1 MTQIRST
8 ANFSANLDG
17 IEAFWDAC
25 EFPEGPGKL
34 LAELASTTLAHL
46 QNHPRMGRDFL
57 QRQPES
63 IEAQARLQ
71 KLDALLRTWG
81 ASTQNAEIREYVM
94 TDYLLLYA
102 LADVVIHLLAIQHHK
117 QLSFNIN
124 TYLDGR

>member
-8 ANFSANLDG
+8 ANFSVNLDS

-25 EFPEGPGKL
+25 EFPEGHGKL

-46 QNHPRMGRDFL
+46 QNYPRMGRDFL
-57 QRQPES
+57 QRQPKS

-71 KLDALLRTWG
+71 KLDALLRTRG